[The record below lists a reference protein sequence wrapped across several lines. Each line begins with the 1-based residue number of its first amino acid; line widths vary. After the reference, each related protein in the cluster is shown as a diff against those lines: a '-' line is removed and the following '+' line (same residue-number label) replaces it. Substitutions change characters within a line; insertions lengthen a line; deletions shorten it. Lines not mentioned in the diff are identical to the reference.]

1 MITPMCNKKPL
12 AVSKGSA
19 DGADKDTADA
29 VKALTAALEK
39 SQMSLKVTYPAHPCL
54 MCPRCTLATMC
65 FPFRPGQHATP
76 LCQLQKIAMGRQGT
90 TSTATA
96 LMCSHGAQCKY
107 ATHSP
112 VLPDLCHARLQEMS
126 DVAALLEADLQ
137 AANAAAKV
145 AAFKKE
151 EDDAQALKCQQVRS
165 FFCVRLTG
173 SLSCVVETP
182 QEHTCTCLCKRTSLH
197 CAE

>member
-39 SQMSLKVTYPAHPCL
+39 SQKSLKVTYPAHPCL

-76 LCQLQKIAMGRQGT
+76 LCQLPKLLWEGR
-90 TSTATA
+90 
-96 LMCSHGAQCKY
+96 
-107 ATHSP
+107 
-112 VLPDLCHARLQEMS
+112 
-126 DVAALLEADLQ
+126 ALLVL
-137 AANAAAKV
+137 
-145 AAFKKE
+145 
-151 EDDAQALKCQQVRS
+151 L
-165 FFCVRLTG
+165 
-173 SLSCVVETP
+173 
-182 QEHTCTCLCKRTSLH
+182 LH
-197 CAE
+197 